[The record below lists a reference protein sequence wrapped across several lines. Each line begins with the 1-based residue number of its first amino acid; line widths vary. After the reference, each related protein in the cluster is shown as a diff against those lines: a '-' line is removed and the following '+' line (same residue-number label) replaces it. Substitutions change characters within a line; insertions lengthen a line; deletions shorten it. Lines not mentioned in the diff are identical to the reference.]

1 MTAQS
6 DYLYVKKL
14 YEEHADPE
22 TAVPMARYMRD
33 QFRYYGLKSPIRR
46 KLVREF
52 LKGKNKQD
60 LDWAFVDLCF
70 QDDYRELQYVACDYL
85 TRKAKKLQA
94 SDLGKIKKL
103 VQTKSWWDTVDSLVK
118 LVGKIFLKDENKQ
131 AVMKNVRD
139 WAVDPDFWVR
149 RTAIEFQ
156 LGLKT
161 ATDPELLKEII
172 LENLGSSEFFI
183 NKAIGWA
190 LRDYSKTNPDWVRK
204 FVDEYREQLAPL
216 SFREASK
223 YI

>member
-1 MTAQS
+1 MTAKS

-33 QFRYYGLKSPIRR
+33 QFQYYGLKSPIRR

-52 LKGKNKQD
+52 LKEKNKQD

-85 TRKAKKLQA
+85 TRKAKKFQA
-94 SDLGKIKKL
+94 SDLGRIKKL

-118 LVGKIFLKDENKQ
+118 LVGKIFSKEENKQ
-131 AVMKNVRD
+131 AVMKTVRD

-161 ATDPELLKEII
+161 ATDSELLKEII

-216 SFREASK
+216 SVREASK

>member
-1 MTAQS
+1 MTAKS

-33 QFRYYGLKSPIRR
+33 QFQYYGLKSPIRR

-52 LKGKNKQD
+52 LKEKNKQD

-118 LVGKIFLKDENKQ
+118 LVGKIFLKEENKQ
-131 AVMKNVRD
+131 AVMKAVRD

-156 LGLKT
+156 LGLKS

-183 NKAIGWA
+183 NKAIG
-190 LRDYSKTNPDWVRK
+190 
-204 FVDEYREQLAPL
+204 
-216 SFREASK
+216 
-223 YI
+223 

>member
-1 MTAQS
+1 MTAKS

-22 TAVPMARYMRD
+22 TAVPMAHYMRD

-46 KLVREF
+46 ELVREF
-52 LKGKNKQD
+52 LKEKNKQD

-103 VQTKSWWDTVDSLVK
+103 VQTKSWWDTVDSLIK
-118 LVGKIFLKDENKQ
+118 LVGKIFLKEENKQ
-131 AVMKNVRD
+131 AVMKTVRD

-156 LGLKT
+156 LGLKS

-216 SFREASK
+216 SVREASK